1 MNGFKIVEL
10 DEVDSTN
17 DYLKLLAEKNELPE
31 GYTVI
36 TTEQTSGRGQ
46 QGNVWESEPGKNLS
60 ISILLRPDF
69 LPANQMF
76 MLSKVVAIAIIDYLN
91 SLGKEFLI
99 KWPNDIYFEDQKIS
113 GTLIENQFVGNKIA
127 YSIVGIGLNVNQ
139 QIFISDA
146 PNPVSLYN
154 IFDHEFDRDEV
165 LRKLLNQIE
174 VWYQMLAD
182 GWYNKINE
190 IYFSHLYRCVGFH
203 DFTTANGVLRAQ
215 IEDVEPNGRLVLRD
229 IDGNI
234 SKYYFKEV
242 AFNI

>member
-1 MNGFKIVEL
+1 MNGFKLVEL

-17 DYLKLLAEKNELPE
+17 DYLKSLAEKDNLPE
-31 GYTVI
+31 GCTVI
-36 TTEQTSGRGQ
+36 TTAQTAGRGQ
-46 QGNVWESEPGKNLS
+46 QGNVWECESGKNLS

-99 KWPNDIYFEDQKIS
+99 KWPNDIYFDDQKVC

-139 QIFISDA
+139 QIFTSDA

-154 IFDHEFDRDEV
+154 IFDHEFDRDDV

-203 DFTTANGVLRAQ
+203 DFTSENGLLRAQ